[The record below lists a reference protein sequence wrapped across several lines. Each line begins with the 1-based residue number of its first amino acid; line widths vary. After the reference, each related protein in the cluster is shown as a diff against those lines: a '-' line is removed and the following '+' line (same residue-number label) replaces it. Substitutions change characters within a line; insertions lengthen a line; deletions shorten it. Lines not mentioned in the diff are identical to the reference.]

1 MRIFPVLALLALTAC
16 SFGSST
22 PTESPAE
29 QASIVIPAGESTPTA
44 QRAEAPIRAKAQ
56 VGDAAPNFTL
66 KDLDGTEHTLAAHKG
81 KTVVL
86 EWFNPGCPYVVAA
99 YDGGPL
105 QTMVAQYQ
113 ARDVVWL
120 AINSGAPGK
129 QGHGVEVNRKAKADW
144 AMTQPILLDEDGVVG
159 KAYGART
166 TPHMYVIDPEG
177 VLVYAGALDNAP
189 RNELPAT
196 GHVGFT
202 RDAIEATLAGDAVR
216 ASKTQAWG
224 CSVKYGS

>member
-1 MRIFPVLALLALTAC
+1 MRTIPTLALLALAAC

-22 PTESPAE
+22 PAEKPAE
-29 QASIVIPAGESTPTA
+29 QASIVVPAGESTPTA
-44 QRAEAPIRAKAQ
+44 RRSEAPVRAKGQ
-56 VGDAAPNFTL
+56 VGDDAPDFTL
-66 KDLDGTEHTLAAHKG
+66 KDLDGNEHTLSAYKG

-86 EWFNPGCPYVVAA
+86 EWFNPECPFVVAA
-99 YDGGPL
+99 YENGPL
-105 QTMVAQYQ
+105 KTMVAEYQ

-129 QGHGVEVNRKAKADW
+129 QGHGAEVNQKARADW
-144 AMTQPILLDEDGVVG
+144 SMPHPILVDEDGAVG

-189 RNELPAT
+189 RNDVPAS
-196 GHVGFT
+196 GHVTFT